1 MSDVIVYEK
10 RTCTTCRKVAD
21 LLRSRGIEYD
31 DVQYHVE
38 GISAQRIRELLA
50 MAGIS
55 AAEALRMREDGAA
68 ELGGCARGRDRR
80 GDGAAPRAA
89 AAPHRRPRRPRR
101 ARAPAGEGARALR
114 GLRLA
119 RRDPQLV
126 GDDLERELD
135 VAADQAGLDAVV
147 DAFAGH
153 QAL

>member
-10 RTCTTCRKVAD
+10 RACTTCRKVAD

-68 ELGGCARGRDRR
+68 ELADVPEDEIVAAMARRPELLQRPIVVR
-80 GDGAAPRAA
+80 GDRAV
-89 AAPHRRPRRPRR
+89 
-101 ARAPAGEGARALR
+101 
-114 GLRLA
+114 LA
-119 RRDPQLV
+119 RPPEKV
-126 GDDLERELD
+126 LELF
-135 VAADQAGLDAVV
+135 AD
-147 DAFAGH
+147 
-153 QAL
+153 